1 MHPLCCL
8 MLMLAYSNKDCL
20 IPDSIATGSLSL
32 LLRASLP
39 TSIPFSFPILSFAR
53 DEKLSVLFDSQER
66 ILPSNLKKAY
76 SLRVTADS
84 TGCLFERRK
93 PFERKMNVNVPGF

>member
-1 MHPLCCL
+1 MVARSSAEAEYRADAKAPGRDFPLKSHTL
-8 MLMLAYSNKDCL
+8 GEG
-20 IPDSIATGSLSL
+20 I
-32 LLRASLP
+32 
-39 TSIPFSFPILSFAR
+39 SFHSFAR

-93 PFERKMNVNVPGF
+93 PFERKMNVNVPVRLQVNFSL